1 MKPGNLNPK
10 QRQTFNMW
18 GNLGLSEQS
27 ALRAMERDG
36 QITLSDDKRQ
46 TRMFSEGFGL
56 SASAARRA
64 VEGRAG
70 PSVRSVSEPGRSS
83 AAPEPGD
90 GLRLVAKIDQL
101 AGDICSRGESKDAA
115 LRSAFYQVFDA
126 APDSHEELGCR
137 GAGRRWPELLKS
149 PRSTGDGQKVRSPA
163 GRAWTSAADA
173 QDRPSLRRSRAR
185 WACPNSRAASP

>member
-56 SASAARRA
+56 SASAERRA

-70 PSVRSVSEPGRSS
+70 TSVR
-83 AAPEPGD
+83 
-90 GLRLVAKIDQL
+90 
-101 AGDICSRGESKDAA
+101 
-115 LRSAFYQVFDA
+115 
-126 APDSHEELGCR
+126 
-137 GAGRRWPELLKS
+137 
-149 PRSTGDGQKVRSPA
+149 
-163 GRAWTSAADA
+163 
-173 QDRPSLRRSRAR
+173 
-185 WACPNSRAASP
+185 